1 MSIAKE
7 RVIIGEFQKFQDK
20 ALWLAAVAEREADKI
35 LMEDPNPAYHNLAYA
50 ALRGNGKVVG
60 HWNPKTGEGHAYS
73 SALNFKTTRRKFKA
87 VWINKIHQETN
98 TIRVEGSKGNIYEV
112 AKDGSNCT
120 CPGFT
125 FRGKCKHVETQ
136 RKLK

>member
-1 MSIAKE
+1 MSIVKD

-35 LMEDPNPAYHNLAYA
+35 LMEDPNPVYHNLAYA
-50 ALRGNGKVVG
+50 ALRGNGKIVG
-60 HWNPKTGEGHAYS
+60 HWNPKAGEGHAYS
-73 SALNFKTTRRKFKA
+73 SAMNFRTTRRKFKA

-125 FRGKCKHVETQ
+125 FRGKCKHVTAQ
-136 RKLK
+136 RNEK